1 MIRLSLLPIFLLIL
15 SCVPQEGSVPLSS
28 QSEGATSPNP
38 TVSSVQ
44 VVGSQMTVNGYN
56 FAGVTGLTIKDP
68 ATNGTKTFKV
78 ISANLTQLISQ
89 SIDAIPLPVGKAL
102 EMIFSNAYGQDYVP
116 VTFTLSPN
124 SVSSINIVD
133 GAVGPKKLQGAPDA
147 PNSAPPGGEQYVV
160 TWDPVRGEFG
170 FGFDSGS
177 GSAAGVTSITK
188 GTGIIGAPNS
198 YNGAVSIAVDIGVKF
213 DESNASRTIIPYF
226 NSNNKIVIDSTT
238 APSAAISG
246 ISFKD
251 GTKNF
256 DLFNDNSLRIDSNS
270 NADVFVLDEVGNLAV
285 LGNIRAGGNTVCTSA
300 NNCNFASA
308 SSVLKVTATA
318 PIISNPTTGNVN
330 ISLDPSGVVT
340 SISAQ
345 PGITV
350 GANVSGVVPVG
361 VDFGP
366 SVGTETTVQQW
377 FKNLDDIGRLI
388 PNNNAVIIGNAT
400 SSQFEVSSGP
410 SLLNRI
416 GAQPVNSNLTSISN
430 IGTPTT
436 GSMIVG
442 GVTNSWTRQQIPNCG
457 FNNVVQANYDVMG
470 ASFFC
475 SQNGTAITIG
485 SLSTNLSTGIILNA
499 TAAGSATEIH
509 FMEGSTTPAEYV
521 GFKAPPSLGVNTIW
535 TLPSA
540 DGTIPGQALTT
551 NAAGI
556 LSWST
561 NAIGNVVG
569 PSTSTDFAIPRF
581 NGATGRA
588 IQNSGVLID
597 NANSIT
603 GVANF
608 TAKGLNTNTPSG
620 SSSAIDFMTG
630 RDSTNAL
637 AAGQTSADLAFE
649 YGGGGYKHYLV
660 TTHGTTNS
668 TVNSFRFYLN
678 NQNLVNGSTSPPGL
692 GNTLAMT
699 VTPVG
704 VGILNSSPA
713 QALDV
718 TGNINATG
726 SLTINN
732 NATNSSTFPTTRG
745 VAGQFLI
752 TDGAGAL
759 SWGSPTVN
767 AQTGTAY
774 TLVAS
779 DCGNTVTLNNAAAIT
794 LSVPVLSIGCEVDII
809 QLGAGQVTV
818 ANSGLMVV
826 ENAFNLK
833 KTRAQYSLVTVK
845 IITATLAI
853 LGGDIN

>member
-1 MIRLSLLPIFLLIL
+1 MTHWFLIPFFLLII
-15 SCVPQEGSVPLSS
+15 SCVPQEGSVPLST

-56 FAGVTGLTIKDP
+56 FGGVTGLTIKDP
-68 ATNGTKTFKV
+68 ATSSTKTFKV
-78 ISANLTQLISQ
+78 ISANLTQLISE

-124 SVSSINIVD
+124 SVSTLNIVD
-133 GAVGPKKLQGAPDA
+133 GAVAPKKLQGAPTA
-147 PNSAPPGGEQYVV
+147 PTTAPAGGETIVV
-160 TWDPVRGEFG
+160 TWDPVLQRFG
-170 FGFDSGS
+170 FGTDSGS

-188 GTGIIGAPNS
+188 GTGIIGAPNVYTGS
-198 YNGAVSIAVDIGVKF
+198 VSIAVDVGVKG
-213 DESNASRTIIPYF
+213 DETNASRTIIPYF
-226 NSNNKIVIDSTT
+226 NDDNKIVIDSTT
-238 APSAAISG
+238 APSNAISG

-270 NADVFVLDEVGNLAV
+270 NRDIFVLDEIGSLSV
-285 LGNIRAGGNTVCTSA
+285 LGNIRSGGNTVCTSA

-388 PNNNAVIIGNAT
+388 PNNNAVIIGNST
-400 SSQFEVSSGP
+400 GNQFEVSSGL

-416 GAQPVNSNLTSISN
+416 GAQPVNAGLTSIATL
-430 IGTPTT
+430 TPST
-436 GSMIVG
+436 GSLIVG
-442 GVTNSWTRQQIPNCG
+442 GVTNTWTRQQIPNCG
-457 FNNVVQANYDVMG
+457 FNNVVQANYDVLG

-475 SQNGTAITIG
+475 SQNGTAINIG
-485 SLSTNLSTGIILNA
+485 SLSTNLTAGLILNA
-499 TAAGSATEIH
+499 TAAGSATELH
-509 FMEGSTTPAEYV
+509 FMEGSTTPVEYV
-521 GFKAPPSLGVNTIW
+521 GFKAPPSVGVNTIW
-535 TLPSA
+535 TLPAA

-551 NAAGI
+551 NAAGV

-569 PSTSTDFAIPRF
+569 PSTSTDNAVARF
-581 NGATGRA
+581 DLATGRL
-588 IQNSGVLID
+588 IQNSGVIID
-597 NANSIT
+597 DANSIT

-630 RDSTNAL
+630 RDSANAL
-637 AAGQTSADLAFE
+637 APGQTSADLAFE
-649 YGGGGYKHYLV
+649 YGGGGWKHYLV

-678 NQNLVNGSTSPPGL
+678 NQALANGSTSPPGL
-692 GNTLAMT
+692 GNTLAMA

-704 VGILNSSPA
+704 VGILNSAPA

-718 TGNINATG
+718 TGNINASG

-732 NATNSSTFPTTRG
+732 NATNSSIFPTTRG
-745 VAGQFLI
+745 TAGQFLK

-767 AQTGTAY
+767 AQTGIAY
-774 TLVAS
+774 TLVQS

-794 LSVPVLSIGCEVDII
+794 LSVPVLAIGCEVDIV

-826 ENAFNLK
+826 QNAFNLF

-845 IITATLAI
+845 ILTATLAI